1 MQIIDK
7 ELFQAE
13 LVRERHSHGT
23 TAKTSRPI
31 HMLVPYL
38 FLRRKMFSIAAA
50 VRRRHQI
57 NESGFTLV
65 ELLVVILI
73 IGILTAI
80 AVPMF
85 LNQRTAANTAS
96 QQSDMRQLTSAIKVA
111 QTKTPTTLFD
121 ITKDVYSFNEC
132 AGAQDPAT
140 TPRTNTCWVKYF
152 NDLKAISA
160 SSGVNVD
167 NLVDPYGRPY
177 YLNANELEQ
186 SQTDCR
192 HDIVGYWPS
201 AYNGA
206 APATLI
212 TLPMVSNQC
221 I

>member
-1 MQIIDK
+1 
-7 ELFQAE
+7 
-13 LVRERHSHGT
+13 
-23 TAKTSRPI
+23 
-31 HMLVPYL
+31 
-38 FLRRKMFSIAAA
+38 MFSIAAA
-50 VRRRHQI
+50 PHRHQT

-65 ELLVVILI
+65 EILVVILI
-73 IGILTAI
+73 IGILAAI

-85 LNQRTAANTAS
+85 LNQRAAANTAS

-111 QTKTPTTLFD
+111 QTKTPTTLYN

-132 AGAQDPAT
+132 AGPQDPAT
-140 TPRTNTCWVKYF
+140 TPRTNPCWVKYF
-152 NDLKAISA
+152 NDLKAISTA
-160 SSGVNVD
+160 SGTDVS

-192 HDIVGYWPS
+192 NDLVGYWPS
-201 AYNGA
+201 AYNES
-206 APATLI
+206 APPTLI

>member
-1 MQIIDK
+1 
-7 ELFQAE
+7 
-13 LVRERHSHGT
+13 
-23 TAKTSRPI
+23 
-31 HMLVPYL
+31 
-38 FLRRKMFSIAAA
+38 MFSLFALRAQHKKSEA
-50 VRRRHQI
+50 
-57 NESGFTLV
+57 GFTLI
-65 ELLVVILI
+65 EILVVVLI
-73 IGILTAI
+73 IGVLAAI

-111 QTKTPTTLFD
+111 QTKGPTTLFN

-132 AGAQDPAT
+132 AGPYQDPVT
-140 TPRTNTCWVKYF
+140 LPRTHTCWVKNF
-152 NDLKAISA
+152 NNLKAISA
-160 SSGVNVD
+160 ASGVNID

-192 HDIVGYWPS
+192 NDLVGYWGS
-201 AYNGA
+201 TYNGS
-206 APATLI
+206 APPTLI